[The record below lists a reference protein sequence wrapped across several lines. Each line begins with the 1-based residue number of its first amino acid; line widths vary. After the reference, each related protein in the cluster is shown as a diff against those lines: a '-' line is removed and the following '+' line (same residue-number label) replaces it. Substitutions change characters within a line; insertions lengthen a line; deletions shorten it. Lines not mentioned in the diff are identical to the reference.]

1 MVEAVLPFFIL
12 YLNIDNPHLFQYIFY
27 YVSKLCKENVMAL
40 NTKKLDEKFSY
51 ADYCKWPEDER
62 WELIDGTAY
71 SMSPAP
77 SVKHQILLGK
87 LHLMLGKKLEGKKCQ
102 PYLSPFDVRLP
113 DKGLND
119 EEVFTVVQPDLF
131 ILCDKSKLDRRGC
144 IGAPDL
150 VIEII
155 SPSSVKRD
163 RQLKLELYERHGV
176 KEYWIVYPYTESIDV
191 LRLDE
196 NGKYSKPQV
205 YACDDTLEV
214 PLLGGLQLEL
224 TKLFAENEEEEA

>member
-1 MVEAVLPFFIL
+1 
-12 YLNIDNPHLFQYIFY
+12 
-27 YVSKLCKENVMAL
+27 MAMPV
-40 NTKKLDEKFSY
+40 KKLDEKFSY
-51 ADYCKWPEDER
+51 ADYYKWPEDER

-87 LHLMLGKKLEGKKCQ
+87 LHLLLGKKLEGQKCR

-119 EEVFTVVQPDLF
+119 DEVFTVVQPDLF
-131 ILCDKSKLDRRGC
+131 ILCDKSKLDNRGC
-144 IGAPDL
+144 LGAPDL
-150 VIEII
+150 IIEII

-163 RQLKLELYERHGV
+163 RQLKLELYQRHGV

-191 LRLDE
+191 FRLDE
-196 NGKYSKPQV
+196 NGKYGSPRV
-205 YACDDTLEV
+205 YDCKDTIEV
-214 PLLGGLQLEL
+214 PLLGDLKLEMAE
-224 TKLFAENEEEEA
+224 LFPEDEEE